1 MRRTLPRILLVL
13 FLASA
18 LSLPAQSPPKDISA
32 IYAEGKTIGN
42 VYKNDYF
49 GLTLSIES
57 GHFTEGGFISAQ
69 GKRARLIDAQANAAN
84 WQDKYEIAV
93 LADLLSANPLIR
105 SAQQYVGILRKQ
117 FEREGLATV
126 QDEIQVKV
134 SGVLFV
140 EAILKVKDEGNSHY
154 RAIYS
159 TFLNGYIL
167 SLDVSAASPEQIT
180 QLVSKTVKLTSQAS
194 K

>member
-105 SAQQYVGILRKQ
+105 SAQQYVG
-117 FEREGLATV
+117 LATV